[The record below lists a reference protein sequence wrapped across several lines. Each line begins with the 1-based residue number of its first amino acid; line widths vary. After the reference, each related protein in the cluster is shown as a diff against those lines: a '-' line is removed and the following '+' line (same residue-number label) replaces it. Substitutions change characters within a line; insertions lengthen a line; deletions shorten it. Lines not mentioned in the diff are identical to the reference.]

1 MSVEKL
7 AQSIKGLV
15 KVAAQSRAHK
25 VKRVERGDAPLI
37 VMGNGPSLL
46 NTMAEGMETLK
57 RSDTLAVN
65 FAANTPQFREIR
77 PRYYVLADPVFF
89 RDTEHP
95 NVKKLWENMAG
106 CVDWP
111 MTLFVPVST
120 KIPVRLPENVN
131 VQTYNFVGV
140 EGYGWLTR
148 RLYGCGLGMPRPRN
162 VLIPSIMIGIWLG
175 YKEIYVVGADH
186 TWSKT
191 LEVDANN
198 TVISVQPHFYEDNK
212 AEAAR
217 VASVY
222 ADVKLHEIMYSF
234 HVAFKAYHQIEDFAR
249 KMGVNIYNATPGSFI
264 DAFRRRD
271 ISMIQ

>member
-1 MSVEKL
+1 
-7 AQSIKGLV
+7 
-15 KVAAQSRAHK
+15 
-25 VKRVERGDAPLI
+25 
-37 VMGNGPSLL
+37 
-46 NTMAEGMETLK
+46 
-57 RSDTLAVN
+57 
-65 FAANTPQFREIR
+65 
-77 PRYYVLADPVFF
+77 
-89 RDTEHP
+89 
-95 NVKKLWENMAG
+95 
-106 CVDWP
+106 
-111 MTLFVPVST
+111 
-120 KIPVRLPENVN
+120 
-131 VQTYNFVGV
+131 
-140 EGYGWLTR
+140 
-148 RLYGCGLGMPRPRN
+148 MPRPRN